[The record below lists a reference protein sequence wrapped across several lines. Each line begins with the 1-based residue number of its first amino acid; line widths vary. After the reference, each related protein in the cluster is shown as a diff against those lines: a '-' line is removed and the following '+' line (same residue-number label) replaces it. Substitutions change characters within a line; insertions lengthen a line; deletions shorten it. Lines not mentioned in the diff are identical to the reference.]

1 MPQKARVTS
10 LEALETFR
18 ANLIVY
24 LSQAR
29 PALDEVSADV
39 MRARGWLEDEQRLH
53 WEHQMRRRLKE
64 LEQAQQALFSAR
76 LGVLRKETS
85 VEQFAVHRAKA
96 AVTIAEEKLRTIKRW
111 SRDFDGRVQP
121 LIKQTEKLHT
131 VFSNDMVQAVSY
143 LTQLIKTLAAYAETK
158 LPEQAAFGTVP
169 PRSTG
174 NETVSSSEA
183 LPGHPSGE
191 PNPEGEKQ

>member
-10 LEALETFR
+10 LEALEAFR

-39 MRARGWLEDEQRLH
+39 MRARAWLEDEQRLH
-53 WEHQMRRRLKE
+53 WENQMRRRTKE

-85 VEQFAVHRAKA
+85 AEQFAVHRAKA
-96 AVTIAEEKLRTIKRW
+96 AVTQADEKLRVIKRW
-111 SRDFDGRVQP
+111 SRDFEGRVQP
-121 LIKQTEKLHT
+121 LVKQTEKLHT
-131 VFSNDMVQAVSY
+131 VFSNDMVQAIAY
-143 LTQLIKTLAAYAETK
+143 LTQVIRTLAAYAEIK
-158 LPEQAAFGTVP
+158 APDAIDSGVP
-169 PRSTG
+169 SMTTTTG
-174 NETVSSSEA
+174 AEGSSEA
-183 LPGHPSGE
+183 GPGQATPN
-191 PNPEGEKQ
+191 NPEVQGS

>member
-39 MRARGWLEDEQRLH
+39 MRARAWLEDEQRVH
-53 WEHQMRRRLKE
+53 WENQMRRRTKE

-85 VEQFAVHRAKA
+85 AEQFAVHRAKA
-96 AVTIAEEKLRTIKRW
+96 AVTQADEKLRTIKRW
-111 SRDFDGRVQP
+111 SRDFEGRVQP
-121 LIKQTEKLHT
+121 LVKQTEKLHT
-131 VFSNDMVQAVSY
+131 VFSNDMVQAIAY
-143 LTQLIKTLAAYAETK
+143 LTQVIRTLAAYAEIK
-158 LPEQAAFGTVP
+158 APERG
-169 PRSTG
+169 STG
-174 NETVSSSEA
+174 AAPMPMTSGGEGSSEA
-183 LPGHPSGE
+183 QAGHLPAE
-191 PNPEGEKQ
+191 TPERGNL